1 MTKISCKAAG
11 LYMSDLNVEKNWDY
25 LFIFWLGKQFGRKEK
40 GRKKIEVNQEEEEAD
55 SKNMEWI

>member
-1 MTKISCKAAG
+1 
-11 LYMSDLNVEKNWDY
+11 MSDLNVEKNWDY